1 MSTYFLISGSSLTP
15 GTTLPQTPTTPLCH
29 AFLEGE
35 NTFIDH
41 TLMTL
46 TCMYMYL
53 LHTPSVLWRL
63 LASRPLHVV
72 TIMWRRLV
80 SSSALRLLCLKSLI
94 EVSYKILL
102 YVIMSIPQ
110 FPGLNVVEV
119 AHDMQLTVGHYVKN
133 DLKLLNSF
141 DTWHGTYQIWCT
153 V

>member
-1 MSTYFLISGSSLTP
+1 MGHNWRQARLYRKRLPHHCAMPFWKVK
-15 GTTLPQTPTTPLCH
+15 TL
-29 AFLEGE
+29 
-35 NTFIDH
+35 FIDH

-119 AHDMQLTVGHYVKN
+119 AHDMQLAVGRYVKN

>member
-1 MSTYFLISGSSLTP
+1 MSTYFLISGSSLTL

-80 SSSALRLLCLKSLI
+80 SSSALRLCLKSLI

-119 AHDMQLTVGHYVKN
+119 AHDMQLAVGRYVKN